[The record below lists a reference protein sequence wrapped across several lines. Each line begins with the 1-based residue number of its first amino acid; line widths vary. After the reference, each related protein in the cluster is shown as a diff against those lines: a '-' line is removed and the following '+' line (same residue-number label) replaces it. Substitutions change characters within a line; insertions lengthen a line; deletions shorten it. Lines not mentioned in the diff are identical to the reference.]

1 MTRKR
6 KTQPAAQLTEL
17 DKPAPFVPK
26 TVTDFVPA
34 TSTGRPTKYDPKSTP
49 KLVRGM
55 AKQGLS
61 EGMMARIL
69 EISPSTFSLWKTQY
83 SAFSKALEY
92 GREACNGA
100 LEATAVQR
108 ALGYSYETEKAFQTG
123 VRMTVTETMPP
134 DPNMLK
140 FLLERRMPD
149 KYREVKE
156 VQHTHNAG
164 ALFQAFLKR
173 MDERGQG
180 AGCSCWRPRS
190 SSVSPP
196 LAQDPQPIDNQGLAP
211 DNISEDD
218 KEGIGH

>member
-1 MTRKR
+1 MTDEGGLTNGA
-6 KTQPAAQLTEL
+6 KTQDTARQLQLTEL

-61 EGMMARIL
+61 EGMMARVL
-69 EISPSTFSLWKTQY
+69 EISPSTFSLWKTQH

-100 LEATAVQR
+100 LEATACQR

-123 VRMTVTETMPP
+123 VRMKVTETMPP
-134 DPNMLK
+134 DPNLLK
-140 FLLERRMPD
+140 FLLERRIPER
-149 KYREVKE
+149 YREVKE

-164 ALFQAFLKR
+164 ALFQQFLKR
-173 MDERGQG
+173 MDERAKQIE
-180 AGCSCWRPRS
+180 ASSSRS
-190 SSVSPP
+190 ST
-196 LAQDPQPIDNQGLAP
+196 
-211 DNISEDD
+211 
-218 KEGIGH
+218 

>member
-1 MTRKR
+1 MARKR
-6 KTQPAAQLTEL
+6 KTQPAAQFTEL

-34 TSTGRPTKYDPKSTP
+34 TSPGRATKYDPKSTP

-61 EGMMARIL
+61 EGMMARVL

-83 SAFSKALEY
+83 SAFSKALEH

-123 VRMTVTETMPP
+123 VRMTVTE
-134 DPNMLK
+134 D
-140 FLLERRMPD
+140 
-149 KYREVKE
+149 
-156 VQHTHNAG
+156 HA
-164 ALFQAFLKR
+164 A
-173 MDERGQG
+173 
-180 AGCSCWRPRS
+180 
-190 SSVSPP
+190 
-196 LAQDPQPIDNQGLAP
+196 
-211 DNISEDD
+211 
-218 KEGIGH
+218 

>member
-1 MTRKR
+1 MARKR

-26 TVTDFVPA
+26 TVADFVPA

-61 EGMMARIL
+61 EGMMARVL

-83 SAFSKALEY
+83 SAFSKALEH

-123 VRMTVTETMPP
+123 VKITVTETLPP
-134 DPNMLK
+134 DPILLK
-140 FLLERRMPD
+140 FLLERRIPD
-149 KYREVKE
+149 PYRPSKE
-156 VQHTHNAG
+156 VLHTHNAG
-164 ALFQAFLKR
+164 ALFQTVLQR
-173 MDERGQG
+173 MEEEAKAKALEGPKTID
-180 AGCSCWRPRS
+180 
-190 SSVSPP
+190 VSPV
-196 LAQDPQPIDNQGLAP
+196 LAEPKHIEAKSLIDK
-211 DNISEDD
+211 DNAEDVTS
-218 KEGIGH
+218 

>member
-1 MTRKR
+1 MTDEGGR

-34 TSTGRPTKYDPKSTP
+34 NSTGRPTKYDPKSTP

-83 SAFSKALEY
+83 SAFSKALEH

-140 FLLERRMPD
+140 FLMERRIEA
-149 KYREVKE
+149 YRPTKE
-156 VQHTHNAG
+156 VIHTHNAG
-164 ALFQAFLKR
+164 ALFQEFLAR
-173 MDERGQG
+173 MD
-180 AGCSCWRPRS
+180 
-190 SSVSPP
+190 
-196 LAQDPQPIDNQGLAP
+196 AQAKLAP
-211 DNISEDD
+211 DARGCDRRRGAPQPGRGRRCD
-218 KEGIGH
+218 MRAT

>member
-1 MTRKR
+1 MARKR

-61 EGMMARIL
+61 EGMMARVL

-83 SAFSKALEY
+83 SAFSKALEH

-134 DPNMLK
+134 EPNILK

-149 KYREVKE
+149 KYREIKE

-173 MDERGQG
+173 MDDAKKAEPVMLG
-180 AGCSCWRPRS
+180 AKTI
-190 SSVSPP
+190 SPP
-196 LAQDPQPIDNQGLAP
+196 LAQEADDKPKVLIDN
-211 DNISEDD
+211 DNAD
-218 KEGIGH
+218 